1 MILLLK
7 NLGDYFIM
15 MKKVMSRPARYSIF
29 FKQFNLEMAK
39 IILSSIGIVIIISF
53 FIGAVIA
60 IQQYINLSNPI
71 FPNYTIGLVTRDA
84 LILELCPTMLGLIL
98 AGKIGS
104 SITSE
109 IGTMRITEQIDALEI
124 MGINSA
130 SFLIL
135 PKILVSVIFFP
146 ILIILSISVG
156 IVGGWLGGLSVGVT
170 TSNYIMGIQYEFI
183 PFYVTY
189 SLIKTVFFAFIITSV
204 SAYYG
209 YHTRGGAI
217 NVGKSS
223 TKAVVYCCILIL
235 IFNYI
240 LTKLILSDI
249 SIQP

>member
-1 MILLLK
+1 MIKGLQ
-7 NLGDYFIM
+7 NIGDYFIM
-15 MKKVMSRPARYSIF
+15 MKKVMSKPERYSVF
-29 FKQFNLEMAK
+29 FKQFNLEIGK

-53 FIGAVIA
+53 FIGAVIS

-146 ILIILSISVG
+146 ILIILGISVG
-156 IVGGWLGGLSVGVT
+156 IVGGWIGGLSVGVP
-170 TSNYIMGIQYEFI
+170 TSQYILGIQYEFI
-183 PFYVTY
+183 PFYITY
-189 SLIKTVFFAFIITSV
+189 ALIKSVFFAFIITSV

-209 YHTRGGAI
+209 YHASGGAI

-223 TKAVVYCCILIL
+223 TKAVVYSSILIL

-240 LTKLILSDI
+240 LTDLILSNI
-249 SIQP
+249 SF

>member
-53 FIGAVIA
+53 FIGAVIS

-146 ILIILSISVG
+146 ILIILSIAVG
-156 IVGGWLGGLSVGVT
+156 IFGGWIGGLSVGVS
-170 TSNYIMGIQYEFI
+170 TSQFILGIQYEFI
-183 PFYVTY
+183 PFYITY
-189 SLIKTVFFAFIITSV
+189 ALIKSVFFAFIITSV

-209 YHTRGGAI
+209 YHASGGAI

-223 TKAVVYCCILIL
+223 TKAVVYSSILIL

-240 LTKLILSDI
+240 LTDLILSNI
-249 SIQP
+249 SF

>member
-1 MILLLK
+1 MIKGLQ
-7 NLGDYFIM
+7 NIGNYFIM
-15 MKKVMSRPARYSIF
+15 MNKVMSLPEKRSVF
-29 FKQFNLEMAK
+29 LKQFNLEIMK

-53 FIGAVIA
+53 FIGAVVA
-60 IQQYINLSNPI
+60 IQQYFNLSSPL
-71 FPNYTIGLVTRDA
+71 FPDYTIGLVTRDA
-84 LILELCPTMLGLIL
+84 VILEFAPTMLGLIL

-109 IGTMRITEQIDALEI
+109 IGTMRVTEQIDALEI

-146 ILIILSISVG
+146 ILIILSISIG
-156 IVGGWLGGLSVGVT
+156 IIGGWLGGLSVGVP
-170 TSNYIMGIQYEFI
+170 TSQFILGIQYEFI

-189 SLIKTVFFAFIITSV
+189 SLIKSIVFAFIITSV

-209 YHTRGGAI
+209 YHASGGAI
-217 NVGKSS
+217 NVGKAS
-223 TKAVVYCCILIL
+223 TKAVVYSSIIIL

-240 LTKLILSDI
+240 LTDLILSGI
-249 SIQP
+249 SF